1 MVVQHNTA
9 AQNSNRQLGIN
20 NGILSKSSEKLSSGY
35 RINRSAD
42 DAAGLQ
48 ISEKL
53 RWQVRG
59 LNRASDNIHDGI
71 SLLNTAEGALGE
83 TESLIQRMR
92 ELSVQA
98 GNDTNTDADRE
109 AIQGEIDD
117 LIGEVDRIAN
127 TTQFNTM
134 TLLNG
139 SLSSGNPLLSPYQ
152 TLLILQ
158 PGQSVSGSGIT
169 VTNPIIDPSVTKL
182 SSSDAQALEQIL
194 KDSIVPQ
201 AVNAFLASYGGAF
214 QTALQ
219 NGQISQQIG
228 LKIYET
234 NNSVLAYVAMQSS
247 YSPSTGQLGGIS
259 LNLSVNVNTI
269 NMTNG
274 TLSNNTRRE
283 LETTIVHEM
292 MHAFMDDSL
301 TNGMIGATLGKIDA
315 ANKFPDWFAEGMA
328 QTAAGG
334 CSNDN
339 DWVNGSGGLNLNAN
353 STIAQIQTSVTAAN
367 HNLANSAS
375 QVAAQ
380 YGTGYLACMYLGY
393 LAAGQPAAIT
403 AGSIGNGLGIVLNR
417 LMNGDALETVINS
430 ISGGVY
436 TSISDFENKFGDAA
450 SAQFIHDLL
459 AAAGNTGN
467 GSVLS
472 NTSAGLATSDLLP
485 DATVTSPPPAYQI
498 NTGTVFTP
506 SSVANRNWNSGGA
519 KASGTGGGGGG
530 GGGGGTGGGNPVTP
544 VGPLHIQTG
553 SLARQSVII
562 SFEDMRAAAL
572 GLAPGLSVMSYDDA
586 GAAIAACDKAISL
599 VSAERSRIGA
609 VTNRL
614 EHAAAN
620 DDNAAE
626 NSQAAESRIRDTDM
640 AKEMVLYSMQNI
652 LRQAGQSIL
661 AQTSKSAEAV
671 LTLLS

>member
-1 MVVQHNTA
+1 MVIQHNITA
-9 AQNSNRQLGIN
+9 KNANRQLGISDKTS
-20 NGILSKSSEKLSSGY
+20 GKSSEKLSSGY

-59 LNRASDNIHDGI
+59 LNRASDNISDGI
-71 SLLNTAEGALGE
+71 SLLNTADGALGE
-83 TESLIQRMR
+83 THALLQRMR

-98 GNDTNTDADRE
+98 ANDTNTEADRKSL
-109 AIQGEIDD
+109 QSEIDD

-127 TTQFNTM
+127 TTQYNTM

-139 SLSSGNPLLSPYQ
+139 SLSSGNPVRSPYQ
-152 TLLILQ
+152 TFLLLQ
-158 PGQSVSGSGIT
+158 PGQSAPDSGIT

-182 SSSDAQALEQIL
+182 TSADAQALEQIL
-194 KDSIVPQ
+194 ADSIVPQ
-201 AVNAFLASYGGAF
+201 AVNAFLSSYGGVF

-234 NNSVLAYVAMQSS
+234 NNTVLAYVAMQSS
-247 YSPSTGQLGGIS
+247 YSPSTGQLGPIS

-269 NMTNG
+269 TMTNG
-274 TLSNNTRRE
+274 ALSNTTRRE

-315 ANKFPDWFAEGMA
+315 SNKFPDWFAEGMA

-339 DWVNGSGGLNLNAN
+339 DWVNGRYGLNLDAN
-353 STIAQIQTSVTAAN
+353 STAAQIQASVTAPN

-393 LAAGQPAAIT
+393 LAAGQPASVT
-403 AGSIGNGLGIVLNR
+403 SGSIGNGLGIVLNK
-417 LMNGDALETVINS
+417 LMSGDALDTVINS
-430 ISGGVY
+430 ISGGAY
-436 TSISDFENKFGDAA
+436 TSISDFETKFGDAA

-459 AAAGNTGN
+459 AAAGTAGN

-485 DATVTSPPPAYQI
+485 DAVVSSPAPAYRIDTTTEFVTS
-498 NTGTVFTP
+498 
-506 SSVANRNWNSGGA
+506 SVPNRNWNTGGA
-519 KASGTGGGGGG
+519 KAGGSGT
-530 GGGGGTGGGNPVTP
+530 GGGGTGGGGGIVPS

-553 SLARQSVII
+553 ALSHQSVIL

-572 GLAPGLSVMSYDDA
+572 GLAPGLSVASYEEA
-586 GAAIAACDKAISL
+586 GAAIAACDKAIGL

-620 DDNAAE
+620 DDSTAE

-640 AKEMVLYSMQNI
+640 AKEMVLYSAQNI

-661 AQTSKSAEAV
+661 AQASRSAESV
-671 LTLLS
+671 LSLLS